1 MRKNTTNPIFEIR
14 VCENCGLRYPLQVTP
29 SAAGRCP
36 TCLGKTR
43 SVLQKPIPD
52 REREFDGRGKRI
64 ATQRAVLLDNIRS
77 AWNVGS
83 IFRSADGFG
92 FDHIHL
98 CGITPTPDNEAV
110 VKTSLGAEENIQ
122 WTYHKDAVELVME
135 LKKESW
141 RVIALEDEQTANEIG
156 QTPPA
161 AGERSVLILGNE
173 VTGIDPGLIALSD
186 EILFIPMR
194 GKKRSLNVAI
204 AFSVAAYALSK

>member
-29 SAAGRCP
+29 SAGRRCP
-36 TCLGKTR
+36 ACLGETR

-64 ATQRAVLLDNIRS
+64 AAQRAVLLDNIRS

-110 VKTSLGAEENIQ
+110 AKTSLSAEENIQ
-122 WTYHKDAVELVME
+122 WTYHKDAMELVME
-135 LKKESW
+135 LKKEGW
-141 RVIALEDEQTANEIG
+141 RVIALEDEQSANEIG
-156 QTPPA
+156 ETPLA

-173 VTGIDPGLIALSD
+173 VTGVDPGLIALSD